1 MNLVSNQVC
10 FWNIPQKYI
19 KRWLIFFFICN
30 PLHLVLRL
38 SSLNAEVSLMIMTY
52 FRAKIQSLK
61 QANSLFFIV
70 GFAILLMAYV
80 LSLPNR
86 KPHIDDAWLGEHS
99 YWLFQDGVAKSKL
112 MSGIAGSEDRL
123 LLHHKLFTVQG
134 AGIISV
140 FGFSLQWLK
149 AVSLVYLALA
159 LAMLWILQHRMHL
172 FKNNQSWMLVLLILL
187 ANPLIFEFSFV
198 FRPETML
205 MFLGLLSFFL
215 LWLLLTNDEHTRLY
229 AFFGGFVAGIALVS
243 HLNGAVFISA
253 GFLLLVFKMKFK
265 PAALFAVG
273 AIFASLGYF
282 YDFRSLSDFSL
293 WYQQLT
299 FIPSD
304 SPHTNPFIKILLNS
318 LGEHMRFFHSPK
330 EISLTLLFIAAAIS
344 ARKEL
349 IKKHNLLVF
358 YTLLLMISMAVLAL
372 NKTSKYLI
380 FLLPFITLIIGIA
393 FDRFNT
399 KKSKTRLTPLTVL
412 LSVYFLV
419 SVFYNVNII
428 RSKYDPT
435 LNNKIRMAFAAE
447 NSNDMIVLAPME
459 FIFDEID
466 NFKEIHSLMSFNERL
481 KITPNL
487 RSDKFLETAAYED
500 IDLILLNDEYANV
513 FLMQNFKLHD
523 INAGY
528 RLVYKDSQL
537 MVWKKEL
544 SNQNP
549 LTYNSL
555 NTWYSDGLLKYF
567 SALD

>member
-1 MNLVSNQVC
+1 ML
-10 FWNIPQKYI
+10 
-19 KRWLIFFFICN
+19 
-30 PLHLVLRL
+30 
-38 SSLNAEVSLMIMTY
+38 MTY

-61 QANSLFFIV
+61 QANTLFFIA
-70 GFAILLMAYV
+70 GFFILLMAYV

-86 KPHIDDAWLGEHS
+86 KPHVDDAWLGEHS

-149 AVSLVYLALA
+149 AISLVYFA
-159 LAMLWILQHRMHL
+159 LAMFVLWILQHRMQL
-172 FKNNQSWMLVLLILL
+172 FKNDQSWMLVLLILL
-187 ANPLIFEFSFV
+187 ANPLLFEFSFV

-215 LWLLLTNDEHTRLY
+215 LWLSLTAEEHTRFY

-243 HLNGAVFISA
+243 HLNGAIFISA
-253 GFLLLVFKMKFK
+253 GFLLLVFKMRFK
-265 PAALFAVG
+265 AAALFAVG
-273 AIFASLGYF
+273 AIVASMGYF
-282 YDFRSLSDFSL
+282 YDFHAMSDFSL

-304 SPHTNPFIKILLNS
+304 SPQTNPFIKILLNS

-330 EISLTLLFIAAAIS
+330 EISFSLLFIAAAFS

-380 FLLPFITLIIGIA
+380 LLLPFFAMIIGIT
-393 FDRFNT
+393 FDNLLT
-399 KKSKTRLTPLTVL
+399 KKSKTRLTPFKVL

-435 LNNKIRMAFAAE
+435 LNKKIRMAFAAE
-447 NSNDMIVLAPME
+447 NSNDMVVLAPME
-459 FIFDEID
+459 FIFDEIS
-466 NFKEIHSLMSFNERL
+466 NFKEINSLMAYNERL
-481 KITPNL
+481 KITPDL
-487 RSDKFLETAAYED
+487 TAEKFLQTAASED
-500 IDLILLNDEYANV
+500 VDLILMNDEYTKV
-513 FLMQNFKLHD
+513 FIMQDFKL
-523 INAGY
+523 NNYSSGY
-528 RLVYKDSQL
+528 RLVYKDPQL

-544 SNQNP
+544 LNQNP
-549 LTYNSL
+549 LTYNTL
-555 NTWYSDGLLKYF
+555 NTSYSNGLLKYF